1 MIRTWTRS
9 IALSALLSASFYSAS
24 WHRACATDVI
34 ITLAGG
40 GSVAGY
46 KPDEAN
52 LALATAQ
59 GLAISPRGEIYF
71 SDANHH
77 QVLKVNPANGLI
89 SLVAGNGARAYGG
102 DGLPAPSAALNL
114 PGGLAFDSATNLLIA
129 DRGNF
134 VVRRVDAISGI
145 ISTIAGSGLLTGQVV
160 GTNPPAA
167 LGDGGSAVAAT

>member
-1 MIRTWTRS
+1 MIHSFPQLSAEPRFCGRENWATQPSNHTEKIIMIRTWTRS
-9 IALSALLSASFYSAS
+9 IVLSAFLSASFYSAS

-52 LALATAQ
+52 LALANVQ

-77 QVLKVNPANGLI
+77 QVLKVNPTTGLI

-102 DGLPAPSAALNL
+102 
-114 PGGLAFDSATNLLIA
+114 
-129 DRGNF
+129 
-134 VVRRVDAISGI
+134 
-145 ISTIAGSGLLTGQVV
+145 
-160 GTNPPAA
+160 
-167 LGDGGSAVAAT
+167 